1 MSKRDHK
8 SLSSYRNKRNL
19 SVSPEPTGEESAA
32 HSRRVF
38 VIQQHD
44 ASSMHWDFRLQIG
57 DVLVS
62 WALPKGPST
71 DPRDK
76 RLAVRTED
84 HPLDYADF
92 EGTIPEGEYGAGAV
106 IVWDRGEY
114 ENLRSGED
122 KGSCSMKEALR
133 RGQLEFRLHGHK
145 LSGGYALVHART
157 GGDEKNWLLVKMDD
171 ADADARRRPT
181 STQPESVLSGRTVK
195 EVADTADGDN

>member
-1 MSKRDHK
+1 LSKPDHK

-19 SVSPEPTGEESAA
+19 SVSPEPTGEGSAA

-62 WALPKGPST
+62 WAVPKGPST

-84 HPLDYADF
+84 HPPDYADF
-92 EGTIPEGEYGAGAV
+92 EGTIPEGEYGAGSV

-114 ENLRSGED
+114 ENLRSGDD
-122 KGSCSMKEALR
+122 KGSRSMKEALR
-133 RGQLEFRLHGHK
+133 CGQLEFRLHGQK
-145 LSGGYALVHART
+145 LSGGYALIHART

-195 EVADTADGDN
+195 EVADIADGDN